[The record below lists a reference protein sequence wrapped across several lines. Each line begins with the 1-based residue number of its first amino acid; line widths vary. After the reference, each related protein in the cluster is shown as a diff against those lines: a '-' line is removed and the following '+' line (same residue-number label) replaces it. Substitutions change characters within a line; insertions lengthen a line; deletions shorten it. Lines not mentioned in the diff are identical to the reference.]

1 MNKEDNGVKKV
12 SVSIIAAIII
22 LIIAAILSII
32 LINYSNKLEN
42 NNKKTIF
49 KNSDVETTT
58 TTNINSQDNANQD
71 NTSGDTVDAGNY
83 VVSNFSAS
91 LSDILNGVTPNGDY
105 SYNTIY
111 SGARFDFNCTN
122 YDTNSNTCTKGS
134 GLMTTSNAVIPL
146 YTYDNENDNY
156 LNKSDDYYIIV
167 TDDNIILLMNSE
179 AKVYD
184 KSGNYITSVYN
195 IIYNYKYGDEDINL
209 NYPFFTKDNK
219 FDYYTCDNGIVHIK
233 EVDINYPGD
242 ILNDEILDNSHC

>member
-1 MNKEDNGVKKV
+1 MNKEGNTKKV
-12 SVSIIAAIII
+12 SISIIVAIII
-22 LIIAAILSII
+22 LVIGAIVSIF

-42 NNKKTIF
+42 NNKTIV
-49 KNSDVETTT
+49 KNNDVTTT
-58 TTNINSQDNANQD
+58 TTISNKDNNNQSSQSSDDNNS
-71 NTSGDTVDAGNY
+71 SIDASKY

-91 LSDILNGVTPNGDY
+91 LTDILNGVTPNGDY
-105 SYNTIY
+105 AYNTVY

-122 YDTNSNTCTKGS
+122 YDTDSNTCSKGS
-134 GLMTTSNAVIPL
+134 GLMTTSDAIIPL
-146 YTYDNENDNY
+146 YTYDNEDNNY
-156 LNKSDDYYIIV
+156 LNKTDDYYIIV
-167 TDDNIILLMNSE
+167 NDSNIILLMNSE

-184 KSGNYITSVYN
+184 KKGNYLTSVYN

-219 FDYYTCDNGIVHIK
+219 FDYYTCDNGTVHIK